1 MFTLS
6 FCIDIVDSF
15 RSVSLQE
22 LQTTL
27 YGGTIFSD
35 ESDGIQDLVYLKKKV
50 VHYCNNKRKLLI
62 MNKNLN

>member
-6 FCIDIVDSF
+6 FCMDIVDSF

-22 LQTTL
+22 LRTTL

-35 ESDGIQDLVYLKKKV
+35 ESDGIQDLVYLKKQIIDYRLKS
-50 VHYCNNKRKLLI
+50 N
-62 MNKNLN
+62 